1 MSNIN
6 SLLGAISAKNGV
18 DISGIEDILA
28 GFDELID
35 AKTTESLEN
44 ALANLQKSVQEQ
56 GGSIADQR
64 QEIYKMLLDNVPYEN
79 QDALSDGLS
88 SINEILTKLYQS
100 ASADPENVEAYA
112 NEARQTLADLT
123 PGLIDAFA
131 NTGAATKSNY
141 QISTDVGVNAAMQT
155 PRLGASAPVTVAA
168 TSGGQGSYTSQVNFA
183 SDMITN
189 LLNGDS
195 NVSILLIS
203 MLVFLAMADI
213 DSAVIQTDAT
223 LITANQAY
231 QKTLAQASSAMQ
243 ALESVLPYPDPNDS
257 SKTVDDMYTLYQIA
271 YGGGGYTADDNLR
284 KSLEPFTDWLKAT
297 DSADMDA
304 LISGGFPSGS
314 EKDLENALNTAMNN
328 TNQAL
333 AHVGATTM
341 PLFSYDSDNKPILDS
356 SKIQTQ
362 VSDLSSG
369 MTAASSIS
377 QQENIVFQSHN
388 ETLNQHLQAAVNSLS
403 TYKTINQRI
412 WAQ

>member
-1 MSNIN
+1 MSNVN
-6 SLLGAISAKNGV
+6 SVLGSMAAKNGV
-18 DISGIEDILA
+18 DISGMEDILA
-28 GFDELID
+28 GFDQIID
-35 AKTTESLEN
+35 AKTAEDLEN
-44 ALANLQKSVQEQ
+44 ALANLQQSVQDQ
-56 GGSIADQR
+56 RGGIASQR
-64 QEIYKMLLDNVPYEN
+64 QEIYKMLLESVPYES
-79 QDALSDGLS
+79 QDVLSAGLS
-88 SINEILTKLYQS
+88 NINEVLTKLYQS
-100 ASADPENVEAYA
+100 ASADPANAGEYA
-112 NEARQTLADLT
+112 NEARQALTDLT
-123 PGLIDAFA
+123 PGLIEVFTSNDATA
-131 NTGAATKSNY
+131 KVDYSVSAD
-141 QISTDVGVNAAMQT
+141 IGVNAVQT
-155 PRLGASAPVTVAA
+155 PRLGASAPVAVAA

-223 LITANQAY
+223 LITANQTY

-243 ALESVLPYPDPNDS
+243 ALESVLPYPDPNDT
-257 SKTVDDMYTLYQIA
+257 SKTVDDLYTLYQIA
-271 YGGGGYTADDNLR
+271 YGGNGYTADDNLR

-304 LISGGFPSGS
+304 LISGSFPSGS

-341 PLFSYDSDNKPILDS
+341 PLFSYNENNSAILDS
-356 SKIQTQ
+356 SKIQVQ
-362 VSDLSSG
+362 ISDLSSG